1 MQAVGKAALPEVR
14 YSLVGAMD
22 ADGDD
27 LNASEANTEESLLV
41 RFPRV
46 CRGPRGMAC
55 MERKRR
61 ELERSH
67 GFPGKGEGR
76 AMVCVS

>member
-1 MQAVGKAALPEVR
+1 MQAVGKAALPEVW
-14 YSLVGAMD
+14 YSLVRAMD

-46 CRGPRGMAC
+46 CRGPQGWAD
-55 MERKRR
+55 ENHVASTASIS
-61 ELERSH
+61 SH
-67 GFPGKGEGR
+67 F
-76 AMVCVS
+76 CS